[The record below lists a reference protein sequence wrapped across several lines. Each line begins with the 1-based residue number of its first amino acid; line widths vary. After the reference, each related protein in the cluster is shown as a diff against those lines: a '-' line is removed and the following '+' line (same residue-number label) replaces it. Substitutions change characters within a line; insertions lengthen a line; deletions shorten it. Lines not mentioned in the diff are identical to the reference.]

1 MLGDG
6 DTKTIAKHNTAM
18 PCGHGVVIKK
28 EECVGHVVKCFYKR
42 LEDMRCKRVHNEKG
56 VVANMKGINAL
67 KATNQVT
74 LCLYYK
80 GAILSNTDSVDGM
93 INDIQAIF
101 HHSISTD
108 ENPQHS
114 YCPKGEYSWCEQVAL

>member
-1 MLGDG
+1 
-6 DTKTIAKHNTAM
+6 
-18 PCGHGVVIKK
+18 
-28 EECVGHVVKCFYKR
+28 
-42 LEDMRCKRVHNEKG
+42 MRCKRVQNEKG
-56 VVANMKGINAL
+56 VVANMKGMNGL

-74 LCLYYK
+74 LCRYYK
-80 GAILSNTDSVDGM
+80 GAILSITDSVDGM

-114 YCPKGEYSWCEQVAL
+114 YCPKGEHTWCKFNKYMDEKAKYPNTYMPVRKHREDPIIPIFYAEHFRECFDKSM